1 MQKQLGFL
9 LQKFVIQI
17 NSLAKLVEQ
26 TLSDKSEKLAE
37 VFAMQSWVEMQ
48 QGAFQKACTLQKK
61 ASKIVEEVYS
71 EMSP

>member
-48 QGAFQKACTLQKK
+48 QGAF
-61 ASKIVEEVYS
+61 
-71 EMSP
+71 